1 MPDFWE
7 TADGS
12 LQPLLDVLRATLRA
26 GVARNPAEALL
37 FSGGLDT
44 SVLAVLSP
52 PVPAIHVC
60 LGEAG
65 DDLPYAETV
74 ARTLGLELIVRRV
87 TVEEAL
93 AAIPDVIRIRR
104 SFDPALPNDLAI
116 YFALTEARR
125 RGFRSVMTGDGAD
138 ELFAGYSYMFS
149 LDLEA
154 YIPWLVGRMHFSAN
168 ELGAGL
174 GLRVS
179 QPFLDLEVVTLALTI
194 PPALKVRYE
203 DGRQYGK
210 WVLRRAFEADLP
222 PEVCWQAKRPIEVG
236 SGFTALRET
245 VAGLVTESDRK
256 GPVHFISPDHPYY
269 YRIYREVVGRIPPP
283 GPGQKPCP
291 GCGAG
296 MPVWG
301 HHCRICGWVEP
312 YGGQAR

>member
-1 MPDFWE
+1 MNVPMDF
-7 TADGS
+7 S
-12 LQPLLDVLRATLRA
+12 PSLLDGLRACLRTSI
-26 GVARNPAEALL
+26 ARNPADVLL

-44 SVLAVLSP
+44 SILAVLSP
-52 PVPAIHVC
+52 TIPAVHVC
-60 LGEAG
+60 LGETG
-65 DDLPYAETV
+65 RDLPYAETV
-74 ARTLGLELIVRRV
+74 ARALGLELILRRV

-116 YFALTEARR
+116 SFALDEARK
-125 RGFRSVMTGDGAD
+125 RGYRSVMTGDGAD
-138 ELFAGYSYMFS
+138 ELFAGYSYMFH
-149 LDLEA
+149 LDLER

-179 QPFLDLEVVTLALTI
+179 QPYLDLEVVTLALTV

-210 WVLRRAFEADLP
+210 WVLRKAFEGALP
-222 PEVCWQAKRPIEVG
+222 TEVCWQDKRPIEVG

-245 VAGLVTESDRK
+245 IAGLVTESDQRA
-256 GPVHFISPDHPYY
+256 PVRFLCPDHPYY
-269 YRIYREVVGRIPPP
+269 YRIYREVVGRIPRP
-283 GPGQKPCP
+283 GPGEKSCP

-296 MPVWG
+296 MLAAA
-301 HHCRICGWVEP
+301 HHCRVCGWVEP
-312 YGGQAR
+312 WESPS